1 MESTESP
8 RKAFTKREARGRSR
22 GLQAAGHVLIDAREH
37 HCQFRDEFFRIF
49 VGLLVLDQREL
60 EENRIAERIRR
71 EMERA
76 GGNAEKAQRRLRE
89 KYGVEKTGDAMID
102 HTVELLSVSDFDP
115 DWTLE
120 DHSGLTDV

>member
-1 MESTESP
+1 M
-8 RKAFTKREARGRSR
+8 
-22 GLQAAGHVLIDAREH
+22 
-37 HCQFRDEFFRIF
+37 
-49 VGLLVLDQREL
+49 GLLVLDQREL